1 MPVQTLDFRTD
12 DLTRWGLG
20 YGSDLPAGVI
30 DLNFWK
36 LFTGIEALENSQ
48 STTVSID
55 YMNLVGDQLYIHL
68 TDHSVQGPFTVPH
81 TVWNPRGPFIGGV
94 TYQPLDVIDN
104 GNGSLYVVNV
114 AHTSV
119 APFDPHRTDGQGHDL
134 YTLLLS
140 QPQSALPTGGLLGQR
155 LVKSSGSP
163 FVTAWA
169 YDRIRLNLLIGGSPD
184 PSELLLQHLVD
195 EPMILPAGLQHS
207 LAYSA
212 LPATSASQFHL
223 ARDGAPI
230 GSITFAPSPLVT
242 VDFPI
247 DVAFVAGNVLTM
259 TGPAVQDPSLTNI
272 SFNIVAYLAS
282 AE

>member
-1 MPVQTLDFRTD
+1 
-12 DLTRWGLG
+12 
-20 YGSDLPAGVI
+20 
-30 DLNFWK
+30 
-36 LFTGIEALENSQ
+36 
-48 STTVSID
+48 
-55 YMNLVGDQLYIHL
+55 
-68 TDHSVQGPFTVPH
+68 
-81 TVWNPRGPFIGGV
+81 
-94 TYQPLDVIDN
+94 
-104 GNGSLYVVNV
+104 
-114 AHTSV
+114 
-119 APFDPHRTDGQGHDL
+119 
-134 YTLLLS
+134 
-140 QPQSALPTGGLLGQR
+140 
-155 LVKSSGSP
+155 
-163 FVTAWA
+163 
-169 YDRIRLNLLIGGSPD
+169 
-184 PSELLLQHLVD
+184 LLLQHLVD